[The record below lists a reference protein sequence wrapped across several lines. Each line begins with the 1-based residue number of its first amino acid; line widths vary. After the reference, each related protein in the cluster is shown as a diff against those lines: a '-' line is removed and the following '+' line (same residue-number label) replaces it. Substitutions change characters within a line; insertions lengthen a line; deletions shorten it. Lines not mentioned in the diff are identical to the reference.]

1 MANQL
6 PSFSSKYND
15 YLVGETGRGAS
26 MYVSTGCLTWKFTK
40 VNRCC
45 DCVFIAIFLCFV
57 CHIKKSW
64 YFILNIWVSKS
75 TCGTTCTTNESPL
88 TLVRHAHV
96 ILRLAFSRQYFL
108 IPIIDIPSSIPNSK
122 ANLKSLMLRKKYRHT
137 LKKKMLEPPGN
148 LPAFYFNFFK
158 TSLHQNP
165 IVYRCLSIL
174 DR

>member
-1 MANQL
+1 ME
-6 PSFSSKYND
+6 FHKSKPV
-15 YLVGETGRGAS
+15 L
-26 MYVSTGCLTWKFTK
+26 W
-40 VNRCC
+40 
-45 DCVFIAIFLCFV
+45 LCFYR
-57 CHIKKSW
+57 HILVFRLDLSHKKKSW

-75 TCGTTCTTNESPL
+75 KCGRPCTTNESPL

-122 ANLKSLMLRKKYRHT
+122 ANLKSLMLRKKYSPHME
-137 LKKKMLEPPGN
+137 KKLLEPPGN

>member
-40 VNRCC
+40 VNPCC
-45 DCVFIAIFLCFV
+45 DYVFIAIFLCFV

-75 TCGTTCTTNESPL
+75 KCGTPCTTNESPL

-108 IPIIDIPSSIPNSK
+108 IPIIDIPCSIPNSK
-122 ANLKSLMLRKKYRHT
+122 ANLKSLMLRKKYSPHMEKENVR
-137 LKKKMLEPPGN
+137 
-148 LPAFYFNFFK
+148 
-158 TSLHQNP
+158 TSGQFT
-165 IVYRCLSIL
+165 SIL
-174 DR
+174 FQFLQDFFASKSHSI

>member
-15 YLVGETGRGAS
+15 YLVGEAGRGAS

-75 TCGTTCTTNESPL
+75 TCGTPCTTNESPL

-122 ANLKSLMLRKKYRHT
+122 ANLKSLMLRKKYSTHIEKENVRISGQFT
-137 LKKKMLEPPGN
+137 
-148 LPAFYFNFFK
+148 
-158 TSLHQNP
+158 
-165 IVYRCLSIL
+165 SIL
-174 DR
+174 FQFLQDFFASKSHSI